1 VGRSRRGPIVV
12 GLPTDAAIADGL
24 PDASGRET
32 YFGPRTLG
40 KDGTL
45 EEPVGVIITGVPRAG
60 RDSDE
65 AVARLLRERPT
76 NPLPPAADLS
86 DGLPA
91 RAPAPIPPLAAS
103 QQSSSEPVQPHR
115 VRTQLERPSERNPVG
130 TIAEG
135 WYRCRAAW
143 SMWKTYRVGRLA
155 AIRCGRARMLRRLR
169 EESDRKSVV

>member
-91 RAPAPIPPLAAS
+91 RAPAPIPPLTAS
-103 QQSSSEPVQPHR
+103 QQSSSEPVA
-115 VRTQLERPSERNPVG
+115 PS
-130 TIAEG
+130 
-135 WYRCRAAW
+135 RADSA
-143 SMWKTYRVGRLA
+143 
-155 AIRCGRARMLRRLR
+155 
-169 EESDRKSVV
+169 